1 MIGSPA
7 GSRAVLCVE
16 RPAPSLPAC
25 QLGGGVGRLPQ
36 TPQLLDL
43 SQLAALKVG
52 QPASLPAG
60 LGRSSVGQVAN
71 LPLRSGRLPTCPTTV
86 YCPPSPQTLTV
97 RSAPP
102 VMRSR
107 PSRE

>member
-25 QLGGGVGRLPQ
+25 QLGGGGGRLPQ

-52 QPASLPAG
+52 QPASLPPG

-71 LPLRSGRLPTCPTTV
+71 LPLRSGRTFLVPGTRASV

-107 PSRE
+107 